1 MKERER
7 EEETQRENPQ
17 HGVASVKAPIQADRR
32 RKTTS
37 ERKRK
42 TWNKKEKEKKKKKKK
57 KKKKEEEKKEK
68 GKKGRTRAPADTH
81 VSWIMD
87 ANMAYYPGPCVA
99 RAWIY
104 LSRQ

>member
-1 MKERER
+1 M
-7 EEETQRENPQ
+7 
-17 HGVASVKAPIQADRR
+17 
-32 RKTTS
+32 
-37 ERKRK
+37 
-42 TWNKKEKEKKKKKKK
+42 WKKEKEKKNKEEE
-57 KKKKEEEKKEK
+57 EEEKKEK